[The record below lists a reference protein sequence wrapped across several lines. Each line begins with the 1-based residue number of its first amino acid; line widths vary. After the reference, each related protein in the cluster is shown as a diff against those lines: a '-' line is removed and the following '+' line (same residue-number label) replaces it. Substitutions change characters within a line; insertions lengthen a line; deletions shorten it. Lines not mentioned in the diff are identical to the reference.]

1 MTNKDNFKIAI
12 VGPKDT
18 VLGFK
23 AVGLEAHSALDK
35 DQAVAKLYE
44 LKKAKQKDSDK
55 PMYAIIF
62 IVEDLAMQLPEADLD
77 KLSKGAMPAIIPI
90 PGPKGTTG
98 FGLKRISKIV
108 EQAVGSDILG
118 DK

>member
-1 MTNKDNFKIAI
+1 MQHKIAI
-12 VGPKDT
+12 IGPKDA

-23 AVGLEAHSALDK
+23 ALGLEAHSALNK
-35 DQAVAKLYE
+35 EQALEALQSLAKKTIGE
-44 LKKAKQKDSDK
+44 EGNEK

-62 IVEDLAMQLPEADLD
+62 IIEDLAMDIPADD
-77 KLSKGAMPAIIPI
+77 YKKLSAAALPAIIPI

>member
-1 MTNKDNFKIAI
+1 MTKKQDYKIAI

-35 DQAVAKLYE
+35 DQAVKKLYE
-44 LKKAKQKDSDK
+44 LKKAKQGESDK
-55 PMYAIIF
+55 PKYAIIF
-62 IVEDLAMQLPEADLD
+62 IVEDLAMQIPDADQK
-77 KLSKGAMPAIIPI
+77 KLSAQTMPAIIPI

-98 FGLKRISKIV
+98 FGMKRISKIV

>member
-1 MTNKDNFKIAI
+1 MHHKIAI
-12 VGPKDT
+12 IGPKDA

-23 AVGLEAHSALDK
+23 ALGLEAHSALDK
-35 DQAVAKLYE
+35 DQAIETLQKLAKKTIGE
-44 LKKAKQKDSDK
+44 EGFEK
-55 PMYAIIF
+55 PAYAIIF
-62 IVEDLAMQLPEADLD
+62 IVEDLAMQIPADD
-77 KLSKGAMPAIIPI
+77 YKKVSAAVMPAIVPI